1 MRFILFELSN
11 DLWSIYRLF
20 SANDIVSCK
29 TTRVTKDWLVSLSQ
43 FMNGLDYY
51 LPMTGRILFGWQRI
65 DLYYLSLH
73 NLFDICFVI
82 RPTIDLYN
90 YINYLI
96 LFKP

>member
-1 MRFILFELSN
+1 
-11 DLWSIYRLF
+11 
-20 SANDIVSCK
+20 
-29 TTRVTKDWLVSLSQ
+29 
-43 FMNGLDYY
+43 MNGLHYY